1 MRPPPIASV
10 VKYRFG
16 VGLARALPIRVSNW
30 LAYISGWALP
40 RLLTT
45 QAEQVSRHQ
54 QRFAGGVLGP
64 VELRKRVRRTFESY
78 SQYWVRS
85 LAMIGA
91 GHDEVLRNIEVE
103 GQAHSDAAF
112 FAGKGAIC
120 VMPHIGLW
128 DLGGA
133 WLAGR
138 YRLTVVAERL
148 EPKEVFDWFV
158 GMRAANGME
167 VVALGD
173 VDAAARLSARLR
185 AGGFVGLLCDRDIAG
200 DGVPVTFFG
209 EETTMSAG
217 PAMLSL
223 RTGAP
228 ILPTVVYQRPG
239 RPARGVIRPPI
250 EFERTGKLRD
260 DVAALTQLVA
270 DALAELIRESPEQW
284 HVLHPNWPSDRVGQ
298 PSAC

>member
-1 MRPPPIASV
+1 MRPPASAYV
-10 VKYRFG
+10 FKYRFG
-16 VGLARALPIRVSNW
+16 VWLARALPTRVANG
-30 LAYISGWALP
+30 LAYLSGWVLP
-40 RLLTT
+40 RLLPA
-45 QAEQVSRHQ
+45 QAEQVGRHQ
-54 QRFAGGVLGP
+54 QRFAGGGLGP
-64 VELRKRVRRTFESY
+64 VELRKCVRQTFESY

-91 GHDEVLRNIEVE
+91 GHDEVLRNIEVV
-103 GQAHSDAAF
+103 GQEHSDAAF
-112 FAGKGAIC
+112 QEGKGAIC

-133 WLAGR
+133 WLCGR

-158 GMRAANGME
+158 DMRAANGME

-185 AGGFVGLLCDRDIAG
+185 SGGFVGLLCDRDIAG
-200 DGVPVTFFG
+200 EGIPVNFFG
-209 EETTMSAG
+209 EQTTMSAG

-239 RPARGVIRPPI
+239 RPALGVIRPPI

-260 DVAALTQLVA
+260 DVAALTQMVA

-284 HVLHPNWPSDRVGQ
+284 HVLHPNWPSDRL
-298 PSAC
+298 